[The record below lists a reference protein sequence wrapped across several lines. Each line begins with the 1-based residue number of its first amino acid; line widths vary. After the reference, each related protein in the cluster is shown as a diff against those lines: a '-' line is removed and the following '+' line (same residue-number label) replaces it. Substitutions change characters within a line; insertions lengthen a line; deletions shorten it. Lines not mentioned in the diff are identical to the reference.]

1 MLEKYPK
8 DLKAVLKNYPLPM
21 HPFARKAAA
30 AALAANRQGKFWEM
44 SHKLFE
50 AGNGLSDENIQEI
63 AKELKLK
70 MEAFNKDMNDAA
82 VQGIINRDMNEGS
95 QAEVPGTPTLF
106 INGKLLQ
113 FRSGQEIDQAIEN
126 EIAKKK

>member
-70 MEAFNKDMNDAA
+70 MEAFNKDMNDPA